1 MKKVLLTLLSITPLV
16 LFANDTEVHT
26 DIVER
31 SVNFFI
37 FAAILYYLLA
47 DKLKTFFGD
56 RTKSIQAELD
66 KAQEMMKESQK
77 RVEEAQKEV
86 EKSKAIAQELV
97 ASANNDVEAIKN
109 KINDAVEQEIKILE
123 KLSIQ
128 KQDIE
133 TKEVKQEVVRKVLNQ
148 LLSDE
153 NIALSQDDLANIILK
168 KVA

>member
-16 LFANDTEVHT
+16 LFANDSEVHT

-47 DKLKTFFGD
+47 DKMKTFFGD

-66 KAQEMMKESQK
+66 KAQEMIKESQK
-77 RVEEAQKEV
+77 RVDDAKKEV
-86 EKSKAIAQELV
+86 EKSKAIAEELI
-97 ASANNDVEAIKN
+97 AAANGDIESIKS
-109 KINDAVEQEIKILE
+109 KINDSVEQEIKVLG
-123 KLSIQ
+123 KVSMD

-133 TKEVKQEVVRKVLNQ
+133 TREVKKEVVQNILDQ
-148 LLSDE
+148 LLSDD

>member
-97 ASANNDVEAIKN
+97 ASANDDVEAIKN

>member
-1 MKKVLLTLLSITPLV
+1 MKKILLTLLSITPLV
-16 LFANDTEVHT
+16 LFANDTEVHS

-56 RTKSIQAELD
+56 RTKSIQAESD
-66 KAQEMMKESQK
+66 KAQEMIKESQK
-77 RVEEAQKEV
+77 RADEAKEKV
-86 EKSKAIAQELV
+86 EKAKEIAEELI
-97 ASANNDVEAIKN
+97 ASANGDVDTIKT

>member
-16 LFANDTEVHT
+16 LFANDHEVHT

-47 DKLKTFFGD
+47 DKMKTFFGD

-66 KAQEMMKESQK
+66 KAQEMIKESQK
-77 RVEEAQKEV
+77 RVDDAKKEV
-86 EKSKAIAQELV
+86 EKSKAIAEELI
-97 ASANNDVEAIKN
+97 ASANGDIESIKN
-109 KINDAVEQEIKILE
+109 KINDAVEQEIKVLG
-123 KLSIQ
+123 KVSID

-133 TKEVKQEVVRKVLNQ
+133 TREVKREVVQNVLDQ
-148 LLSDE
+148 LLSDD

>member
-16 LFANDTEVHT
+16 LFANDHEVHT

-66 KAQEMMKESQK
+66 KAQEMMKASQK

-86 EKSKAIAQELV
+86 EDSKAIAQELV
-97 ASANNDVEAIKN
+97 ASANNDIESIKS

-123 KLSIQ
+123 KLSID
-128 KQDIE
+128 KQAIE
-133 TKEVKQEVVRKVLNQ
+133 TKEVKQEVVQKVLDQ
-148 LLSDE
+148 LLTDE

>member
-1 MKKVLLTLLSITPLV
+1 MKKILLTLLSITPLV
-16 LFANDTEVHT
+16 LFANDSEVHS

-66 KAQEMMKESQK
+66 KAQEMIKVSQK
-77 RVEEAQKEV
+77 RVDDANEKVEEAKV
-86 EKSKAIAQELV
+86 IAEELV
-97 ASANNDVEAIKN
+97 AAANGDIESIKT
-109 KINDAVEQEIKILE
+109 KINDAVEQEMKILE
-123 KLSIQ
+123 KLSIDKQ
-128 KQDIE
+128 EIEIKQVKKEVVQDI
-133 TKEVKQEVVRKVLNQ
+133 LNQ
-148 LLSDE
+148 LLTNE

>member
-16 LFANDTEVHT
+16 LFANDSEVHT

-47 DKLKTFFGD
+47 DKMKTFFGD

-77 RVEEAQKEV
+77 RVDDAKKEV
-86 EKSKAIAQELV
+86 EKSKAIAEELI
-97 ASANNDVEAIKN
+97 AAANGDIESIKS
-109 KINDAVEQEIKILE
+109 KINDSVEQEIKVLG
-123 KLSIQ
+123 KVSMD

-133 TKEVKQEVVRKVLNQ
+133 TREVKKEVVQNILDQ
-148 LLSDE
+148 LLSDD

>member
-1 MKKVLLTLLSITPLV
+1 LV
-16 LFANDTEVHT
+16 LFANDSEVHT

-47 DKLKTFFGD
+47 DKMKTFFGD

-66 KAQEMMKESQK
+66 KAQEMIKESQK
-77 RVEEAQKEV
+77 RVDDAKKEV
-86 EKSKAIAQELV
+86 EKSKAIAEELI
-97 ASANNDVEAIKN
+97 ASANGDIESIKS
-109 KINDAVEQEIKILE
+109 KINDSVEQEIKVLG
-123 KLSIQ
+123 KVSID
-128 KQDIE
+128 KQEIE
-133 TKEVKQEVVRKVLNQ
+133 TREVKREVVQNVLDQ
-148 LLSDE
+148 LLSDD

>member
-1 MKKVLLTLLSITPLV
+1 MKKILLTLLSITPLV
-16 LFANDTEVHT
+16 LFANDHEVHT

-37 FAAILYYLLA
+37 FAGILYYLLA

-77 RVEEAQKEV
+77 RVDDAKKEV
-86 EKSKAIAQELV
+86 EKSQAIAEELV
-97 ASANNDVEAIKN
+97 ASANGDIESIKS
-109 KINDAVEQEIKILE
+109 KINDAVEQEIKVL
-123 KLSIQ
+123 Q
-128 KQDIE
+128 KVSTDKQSVE
-133 TKEVKQEVVRKVLNQ
+133 TREVKKEVVQNVLDQ